1 MRQDSVRPVALAIL
15 DLILSV
21 VFAIL
26 LWAFKP
32 TTKTERDNMNI
43 LEIFAQLQAL
53 VSELQA
59 KIEEQSA
66 SIEAEKQAS
75 YDEGFAAGAAS
86 VGSDKIYSQAEL
98 DAAIAQAKAELEAQN
113 GDLMVQL
120 DGVKAQVLSLE
131 SQFAELQASVE
142 TKVSEAVA
150 AFKAD
155 LLAKYEAAQ
164 AAESEIEASIADL
177 LK

>member
-1 MRQDSVRPVALAIL
+1 MISVLASVCASNIVSHCRQIKVENDDKPRWLCDKTLSDPVALAIL

-32 TTKTERDNMNI
+32 TTKTERDHMNI

-66 SIEAEKQAS
+66 SLEAEKQAS

-98 DAAIAQAKAELEAQN
+98 DAAIAQARLNSKLRMATSWCS
-113 GDLMVQL
+113 LM
-120 DGVKAQVLSLE
+120 A
-131 SQFAELQASVE
+131 
-142 TKVSEAVA
+142 
-150 AFKAD
+150 
-155 LLAKYEAAQ
+155 
-164 AAESEIEASIADL
+164 
-177 LK
+177 